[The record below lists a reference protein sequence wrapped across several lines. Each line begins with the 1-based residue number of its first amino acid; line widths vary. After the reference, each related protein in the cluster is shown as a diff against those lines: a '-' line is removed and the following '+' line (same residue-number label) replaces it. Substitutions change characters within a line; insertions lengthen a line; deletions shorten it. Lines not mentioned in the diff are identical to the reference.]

1 MQKLNVDGLIRG
13 EVTEFERLFV
23 GIYAEIRLGVTLEII
38 DINGVSIWQGQFEV
52 SSRAGGI
59 STSPWGLL
67 MNSVLAALH
76 LEDEN
81 LYAAADK
88 LGRKIRGAIP
98 EPAGFSPE
106 AGPRIDGV
114 LHDAVNKSLKYGDI
128 LTVGLHGEPNNTA
141 TFMLQDIGQF
151 DLLETQP
158 GEYIGKVPI
167 SKSWEITD
175 KMIIGQ
181 LRNNLGVS
189 SKWISPLGL
198 ITIDNTSPEPPTQL
212 FVSAMGDKLELQWS
226 TVTGAQKYQLRP
238 VDAERGTNEIWVD
251 KTSAELPIVPLFVSQ
266 VWEVTAY
273 DYAQNASVPARIQV
287 TNYPDPVVARAEKI
301 AELRGEINKNSIL
314 TRQYSPYIV
323 RESINL
329 KTDTHLF
336 IEPGVKLI
344 FAQNASIISRG
355 IIKTWSNDDPVIMN
369 AQIKG
374 SNSTYIHQAA
384 GRLELNSV
392 QIKDAGIA
400 IQSDSGSVF
409 LDNVEFDNNVFSALS
424 LSGDTSVTAKQI
436 IVRGSN
442 TGGIV
447 LTEQSKLTMMG
458 STFSNNSPFNIQNA
472 SSYPVLIGSPLWLP
486 EGTKPAIIGKW
497 ENQ

>member
-1 MQKLNVDGLIRG
+1 
-13 EVTEFERLFV
+13 
-23 GIYAEIRLGVTLEII
+23 
-38 DINGVSIWQGQFEV
+38 
-52 SSRAGGI
+52 
-59 STSPWGLL
+59 
-67 MNSVLAALH
+67 
-76 LEDEN
+76 
-81 LYAAADK
+81 
-88 LGRKIRGAIP
+88 
-98 EPAGFSPE
+98 
-106 AGPRIDGV
+106 
-114 LHDAVNKSLKYGDI
+114 
-128 LTVGLHGEPNNTA
+128 
-141 TFMLQDIGQF
+141 
-151 DLLETQP
+151 
-158 GEYIGKVPI
+158 
-167 SKSWEITD
+167 
-175 KMIIGQ
+175 MIIGQ

-287 TNYPDPVVARAEKI
+287 TNYPDPVVAKAEEI
-301 AELRGEINKNSIL
+301 AQLQGEINKNSIL